1 MFALVFVSVLRHYP
15 HLLKPVKKPQEYE
28 MFDPLRFFLSLIDFE
43 TYTRQRFFWVLR
55 EFGYVPPVT
64 GVLFSLDFCFV
75 FVFFSISFGS
85 FVHFTA
91 IMGTARRRK
100 LVKENT
106 HTDDDDVTESIAAA
120 DGRAI
125 PSVVLELLLTL
136 G

>member
-1 MFALVFVSVLRHYP
+1 
-15 HLLKPVKKPQEYE
+15 
-28 MFDPLRFFLSLIDFE
+28 MFDPLCFFLSLIDFE

-64 GVLFSLDFCFV
+64 GVLFSLD
-75 FVFFSISFGS
+75 FSISFGS